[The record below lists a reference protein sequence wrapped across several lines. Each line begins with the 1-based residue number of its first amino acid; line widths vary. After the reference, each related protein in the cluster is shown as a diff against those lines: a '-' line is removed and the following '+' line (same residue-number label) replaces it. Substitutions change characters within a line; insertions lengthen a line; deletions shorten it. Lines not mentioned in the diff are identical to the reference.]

1 MKKILSIIL
10 AIICLTNFNV
20 VSVSAEL
27 SNELYVSD
35 FISENIELEYL
46 ARCVQAEAGNQ
57 DWMGKAYVCDVI
69 LNRMDY
75 YKYNSYEECIRQIG
89 QFECVSNGMIDRVV
103 PTEDTYLIIANELKS
118 RSDYDIMYFR
128 NKHYHSFG
136 TPKFQHGDHYFST
149 R

>member
-1 MKKILSIIL
+1 MKKILSIML

-20 VSVSAEL
+20 ASVSAEL

-35 FISENIELEYL
+35 FIAENIELEYL

-75 YKYNSYEECIRQIG
+75 YKYNSYEECITQIG
-89 QFECVSNGMIDRVV
+89 QFECVSNGMINRVV
-103 PTEDTYLIIANELKS
+103 PT
-118 RSDYDIMYFR
+118 
-128 NKHYHSFG
+128 
-136 TPKFQHGDHYFST
+136 
-149 R
+149 